1 MCLCHMKQTVWD
13 REGWGRGGGGGGEGR
28 VLDSTVDQTGLFC
41 LNDFDECS
49 SMSASTGAQLL
60 LMSWLCAPPIS
71 WL

>member
-13 REGWGRGGGGGGEGR
+13 REGWGRGGGGGEGR